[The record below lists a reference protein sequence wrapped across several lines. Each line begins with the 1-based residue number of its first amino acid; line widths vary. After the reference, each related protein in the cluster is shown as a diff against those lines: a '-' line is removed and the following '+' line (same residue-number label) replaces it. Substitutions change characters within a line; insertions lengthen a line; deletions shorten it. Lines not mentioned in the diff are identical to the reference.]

1 MEQAM
6 CKLAL
11 LVGMFRGPGEIVMD
25 NSEREGLYIIL
36 CEISDSLAAMP
47 RKSSAEGGEGIE

>member
-11 LVGMFRGPGEIVMD
+11 LVGMFRGPGEVVMD
-25 NSEREGLYIIL
+25 STEREGLYLIL
-36 CEISDSLAAMP
+36 CEICDSLAAMP
-47 RKSSAEGGEGIE
+47 RKSCEKGGRGA